1 MRPSPARPV
10 PLLLALCACGGTPA
24 RKSTDSAAGD
34 SAAPACTAP
43 RPLRLDGCRVQLLDD
58 ANGDGRFP
66 DERTE
71 LYDAEGRLE
80 SWDWRSPNEPD
91 RYSACRRT
99 YPAEGLTEEACWG
112 SPAYRYTWTFADGR
126 PTGRVYDAGQ
136 DGVVDKVWTYEL
148 DGDGRIVAELVDED
162 LDGAADARVD
172 YTLDADGNRLSE
184 AWDYTLDGAVDAR
197 TTTTWADG
205 RRTREERDTDGDGT
219 VDGVTTWTYDA
230 FGQPLEEA
238 VDDGA
243 DGDAEATTTWVY
255 EDCRLSEKVAV
266 DGDARAVTAYTLDAL
281 DRVVEER
288 VDYNLDGAADRVAW
302 TTWDCPG
309 G

>member
-1 MRPSPARPV
+1 
-10 PLLLALCACGGTPA
+10 
-24 RKSTDSAAGD
+24 
-34 SAAPACTAP
+34 
-43 RPLRLDGCRVQLLDD
+43 
-58 ANGDGRFP
+58 
-66 DERTE
+66 
-71 LYDAEGRLE
+71 
-80 SWDWRSPNEPD
+80 
-91 RYSACRRT
+91 
-99 YPAEGLTEEACWG
+99 
-112 SPAYRYTWTFADGR
+112 
-126 PTGRVYDAGQ
+126 
-136 DGVVDKVWTYEL
+136 
-148 DGDGRIVAELVDED
+148 
-162 LDGAADARVD
+162 
-172 YTLDADGNRLSE
+172 
-184 AWDYTLDGAVDAR
+184 
-197 TTTTWADG
+197 
-205 RRTREERDTDGDGT
+205 

-266 DGDARAVTAYTLDAL
+266 DGDARAVTAYALDAL